1 MKFIYEYQ
9 ARLDMTKVVLR
20 GSWGC
25 QHCKT
30 NRGPP
35 QNDSLGMVAQ
45 GIATAKPIGAHSTL
59 GCPVAMYQVC
69 PVLILWWVV
78 LLCDLYKQHVVIR
91 GNTKNT
97 SHEYIYIY
105 MWCFCVFV
113 WLFVSERKV
122 TSLLSV
128 PIDLGVAISSLYTIY
143 IYIYIAL
150 STSFR
155 QIRDHT
161 YFSAYPF
168 PYGTGFTKKH
178 VLYYAII
185 GAYRIW
191 NMVQE

>member
-45 GIATAKPIGAHSTL
+45 GIATAKPIGAHSTS

-97 SHEYIYIY
+97 SHEYIY

-143 IYIYIAL
+143 IYIYC
-150 STSFR
+150 SFDIIQADTR
-155 QIRDHT
+155 SYIIQCISVSVWYRVH
-161 YFSAYPF
+161 
-168 PYGTGFTKKH
+168 KKTRI
-178 VLYYAII
+178 VLCYHMCI
-185 GAYRIW
+185 
-191 NMVQE
+191 

>member
-1 MKFIYEYQ
+1 M
-9 ARLDMTKVVLR
+9 
-20 GSWGC
+20 
-25 QHCKT
+25 
-30 NRGPP
+30 N
-35 QNDSLGMVAQ
+35 
-45 GIATAKPIGAHSTL
+45 
-59 GCPVAMYQVC
+59 
-69 PVLILWWVV
+69 
-78 LLCDLYKQHVVIR
+78 
-91 GNTKNT
+91 
-97 SHEYIYIY
+97 IYIY

-143 IYIYIAL
+143 IYIAL

-178 VLYYAII
+178 VLYYAIQSYVHI
-185 GAYRIW
+185 GFEIW
-191 NMVQE
+191 FKSKTHFQCIP

>member
-1 MKFIYEYQ
+1 
-9 ARLDMTKVVLR
+9 
-20 GSWGC
+20 
-25 QHCKT
+25 
-30 NRGPP
+30 
-35 QNDSLGMVAQ
+35 MVAQ
-45 GIATAKPIGAHSTL
+45 GIATAKPIGAHSTS

-105 MWCFCVFV
+105 ICGVFV
-113 WLFVSERKV
+113 C
-122 TSLLSV
+122 
-128 PIDLGVAISSLYTIY
+128 LYGCLYQNGRLHRFYRFPLIWVLQFPVCIQY

-178 VLYYAII
+178 VLYYAIQSYVHI
-185 GAYRIW
+185 GFEIW
-191 NMVQE
+191 FKSKTHFQCIP